1 MASIT
6 RKGRIPS
13 TPQGYGDGEYN
24 DEVFTLDGFF
34 GDWAHIWRRRNPAVP
49 KSWSDD
55 RLIYAGLDSNTLA
68 PSDHRDPRGTPL
80 ELLTGDGI
88 AVSVSRRS
96 ESMPFAE
103 KNVDFNQIRFYHK
116 GQFRLETELGPIDVE
131 PGDFVVIPKSLMYR
145 EVALTDDN
153 VIVIYE
159 VQRSIA
165 LAEKLQDQ
173 LGFGSLFID
182 YSTMELPDPQSITP
196 AQDVET
202 ELRVKYDG
210 TYHSVTY
217 DFDPLTDVVGWL
229 GDPIVY
235 KLNVWDIP
243 SLGSSVGF
251 TSPPSNAVLFAED
264 KSFFFNVLAAKPFPS
279 EPAPRASY
287 GASAHMNDGD
297 EVWLNHAA
305 AIAPETDGHL
315 WLFPRTI
322 AHPGLKIPPRYPE
335 NPPKAIREVKINFDT
350 AARLTWTP
358 QAKAALL
365 PDPTTAVFTSFYGA
379 HAGLAADEALE
390 QVRR

>member
-49 KSWSDD
+49 KTWSDD
-55 RLIYAGLDSNTLA
+55 RLIYAGLDANALEPT
-68 PSDHRDPRGTPL
+68 DHRDPRGAPL
-80 ELLTGDGI
+80 ELLTGDGV

-103 KNVDFNQIRFYHK
+103 KNVDFHQIRFYQK

-131 PGDFVVIPKSLMYR
+131 PGDFVVVPKALMYR
-145 EVALTDDN
+145 EIALTDDN

-159 VQRSIA
+159 VQRPVA

-182 YSTMELPDPQSITP
+182 YSTMTLPDPASITP
-196 AQDVET
+196 GQDVET

-210 TYHSVTY
+210 AYHSVTY
-217 DFDPLTDVVGWL
+217 DFDPLGDVVGWL
-229 GDPIVY
+229 GDPVVY

-264 KSFFFNVLAAKPFPS
+264 KSFFFNVLAPKPFPS
-279 EPAPRASY
+279 EPAPRSSY
-287 GASAHMNDGD
+287 GASAHMNDCD

-305 AIAPETDGHL
+305 EVAPETDGHL

-322 AHPGLKIPPRYPE
+322 AHPGLKVPPRYPE
-335 NPPKAIREVKINFDT
+335 NPPKQIREMKINFDT
-350 AARLTWTP
+350 AARLSWTP

-379 HAGLAADEALE
+379 HAGVAADEALE

>member
-13 TPQGYGDGEYN
+13 TPQGYSEYV

-34 GDWAHIWRRRNPAVP
+34 GDWAHMWRRRNPAIP
-49 KSWSDD
+49 KSWSDE
-55 RLIYAGLDSNTLA
+55 RLIYGGLDPNTIE
-68 PSDHRDPRGTPL
+68 PTDHNDPRGAPL
-80 ELLTGDGI
+80 TLLTGEGV

-103 KNVDFNQIRFYHK
+103 KNVDFNQIRFYQK
-116 GQFRLETELGPIDVE
+116 GRFRLETELGPIDVE
-131 PGDFVVIPKSLMYR
+131 PGDFVVVPKALMYR
-145 EVALTDDN
+145 EIALTDEN
-153 VIVIYE
+153 VVVIFE
-159 VQRSIA
+159 VERSVA

-173 LGFGSLFID
+173 LGFASLFID
-182 YSTMELPDPQSITP
+182 YSAMELPDPESISGE
-196 AQDVET
+196 QEVET
-202 ELRVKYDG
+202 EVRVKYDG
-210 TYHSVTY
+210 AYHSVIY
-217 DFDPLTDVVGWL
+217 DFDPLSDVVGWS
-229 GDPIVY
+229 GDPVLY
-235 KLNVWDIP
+235 KLSVWEIP

-279 EPAPRASY
+279 EPAPRSSY
-287 GASAHMNDGD
+287 GASAHMNDCD

-315 WLFPRTI
+315 WLFPRTV

-335 NPPKAIREVKINFDT
+335 NPPRLIREVKVNFDA
-350 AARLTWTP
+350 AARLSWTP
-358 QAKAALL
+358 EAKASLM

-379 HAGLAADEALE
+379 HAGVTAGEALE